1 MSLLYSLTLNK
12 DGSYSFISKHGNNYI
27 IYFSESTLIDSDRN
41 RHTVYNFGF
50 SRDGEHSSQSFI
62 YKYDS
67 KIRDTI
73 ISVINEFFLKAD
85 HRALVYFCYGEDG
98 FSRHRNI
105 VFKKWYSDLDS
116 SIENYNKIVPYLN
129 TKIYGSL
136 IIKKD
141 NPLKKL
147 IIDAFDANM
156 EEIVNYLS

>member
-12 DGSYSFISKHGNNYI
+12 DGSYSFISRHGNHYI
-27 IYFSESTLIDSDRN
+27 IYFSESILIDSDRN
-41 RHTVYNFGF
+41 SHAVYNFGF
-50 SRDGEHSSQSFI
+50 SRDGEYSSKSFI
-62 YKYDS
+62 HKYDS

-105 VFKKWYSDLDS
+105 VFKKWCSGLDY
-116 SIENYNKIVPYLN
+116 SIENYNKVAPYLN
-129 TKIYGSL
+129 NKIYGSL

-147 IIDAFDANM
+147 IIEAFDINM
-156 EEIVNYLS
+156 EEIVNYIS